1 MFDERL
7 GLLHLNKHQSEVNN
21 SVSECCKNTSHKSTK
36 SYSHCTNISLYTV
49 LCLESCS
56 AAACICPTPP
66 PSVGHVVRSPVCGTA
81 LSRRRRRGAQHSRSH
96 RSRAKVLGL
105 HEIIEHSDKSQPLL
119 SQYTMINTVK
129 VTTLGPRFLTFNIE
143 ICCSAAQASL
153 FLCLMVRILT
163 M

>member
-7 GLLHLNKHQSEVNN
+7 GLVHLNKHQSEVNN
-21 SVSECCKNTSHKSTK
+21 SVSECCRNTSHKVTK
-36 SYSHCTNISLYTV
+36 SYNHCTNISLYTV

-119 SQYTMINTVK
+119 SQYAMINTVK
-129 VTTLGPRFLTFNIE
+129 VTTLVPKCFFFNIE
-143 ICCSAAQASL
+143 NCCSASGHGNSL
-153 FLCLMVRILT
+153 QSIKEF
-163 M
+163 